1 MCPSGTASLREV
13 TLRVI
18 RSVPSLFRLLRPT
31 EGTGE
36 PYRVSSLIVDCC
48 QLLCYLFNPVETIEL
63 PFPVIIPIPTADP
76 HPLSIFSSDAIYGIP
91 ELRLDRMMAMPKNL
105 TPWIGRKRTAPWEHN
120 YLWCHGNDTMVDLD
134 MSRTV
139 VCFYCWDRLFEQVW
153 TKPSWFVS
161 KLRKWKPAA
170 LVTPNFSIWAAM
182 PTAAKI
188 WNIYRSRWVG
198 RFWQE
203 HGFNIIPDVQLS
215 TVDSRDICIAGLPR
229 NAPCLSMQFVTAT
242 KTPEEILCIQKNLE
256 FIIENLNPQ
265 SLFFYGEVAERI
277 LSPVIP
283 SSLPYSSCTSAIF
296 KRRQSYTKIRQ

>member
-105 TPWIGRKRTAPWEHN
+105 TPWIGRKRH
-120 YLWCHGNDTMVDLD
+120 
-134 MSRTV
+134 
-139 VCFYCWDRLFEQVW
+139 
-153 TKPSWFVS
+153 
-161 KLRKWKPAA
+161 
-170 LVTPNFSIWAAM
+170 
-182 PTAAKI
+182 
-188 WNIYRSRWVG
+188 RSLG
-198 RFWQE
+198 T
-203 HGFNIIPDVQLS
+203 QLS
-215 TVDSRDICIAGLPR
+215 LVSR
-229 NAPCLSMQFVTAT
+229 Q
-242 KTPEEILCIQKNLE
+242 
-256 FIIENLNPQ
+256 
-265 SLFFYGEVAERI
+265 
-277 LSPVIP
+277 
-283 SSLPYSSCTSAIF
+283 
-296 KRRQSYTKIRQ
+296 